1 MAGFTQI
8 LLSNLPFDDIKCHRS
23 RKNKECLTGP
33 PPTAIRDATVEAL
46 SSQIPLLMES
56 LKPTKVSKSNDVIKQ
71 HLHYNPGGI
80 PHLESCLQSSADD
93 YDEFTGDIA
102 KLYHA
107 ARLVLRRDSNAD
119 ILSAQILPIRP
130 IYRDDTSR
138 GLDLP
143 SNGIYSTDYAS
154 FEDYLSL

>member
-1 MAGFTQI
+1 MVKFTYWSTNIFVCIYPAVVKKGCLLLASSLLLVLFTARIQMAGFTQI

-33 PPTAIRDATVEAL
+33 PSTAIRDATVEAL

-102 KLYHA
+102 VSSFL
-107 ARLVLRRDSNAD
+107 LSDS
-119 ILSAQILPIRP
+119 
-130 IYRDDTSR
+130 
-138 GLDLP
+138 
-143 SNGIYSTDYAS
+143 
-154 FEDYLSL
+154 